1 MPLNPT
7 RRTPRLGR
15 SALVALSAGALVV
28 ALPTS
33 ASAGVLTPLGESTT
47 SFQKTF
53 RPYFDYDSDSCFPAT
68 AIDWNGNLNGGLQDT
83 GSVTGGCRTDHLGKA
98 NTYSR
103 VKCNNGWCG
112 IIYTLYFEKDQNA
125 PGNVVGGHRHD
136 WEACAA
142 WVRQGDP
149 QPSHVSVSAH
159 GQYTTR
165 AFTSVPRDGARVKCV
180 YHKEGA
186 GTHSMRFAKDG
197 ERPEAWGD
205 GGWDQPALV
214 SWNSFPR
221 GKDNLDLQ
229 AKLNGASWGNANF
242 PLKDGRFE
250 VELERAKPSGIPF
263 DPRGSG

>member
-1 MPLNPT
+1 MAVST
-7 RRTPRLGR
+7 
-15 SALVALSAGALVV
+15 GALVV
-28 ALPTS
+28 ALPGT
-33 ASAGVLTPLGESTT
+33 ASAGILTPLPESTT

-53 RPYFDYDSDSCFPAT
+53 RPYFDYDGNSCFPSA
-68 AIDWNGNLNGGLQDT
+68 AIDRTGKLNGGLQDT

-125 PGNVVGGHRHD
+125 PGDVVGGHRHD
-136 WEACAA
+136 WEACAV
-142 WVRQGDP
+142 WVKQGDGS
-149 QPSHVSVSAH
+149 PSFVSASAH
-159 GQYTTR
+159 GNYSTK

-197 ERPEAWGD
+197 ERAEAWGN
-205 GGWDQPALV
+205 GGWDQPGLV
-214 SWNSFPR
+214 SWNSFPK
-221 GKDNLDLQ
+221 GDNNKDLQ
-229 AKLNGASWGNANF
+229 AVLNGATWGNANF

-250 VELERAKPSGIPF
+250 TELERAKPSGIPF